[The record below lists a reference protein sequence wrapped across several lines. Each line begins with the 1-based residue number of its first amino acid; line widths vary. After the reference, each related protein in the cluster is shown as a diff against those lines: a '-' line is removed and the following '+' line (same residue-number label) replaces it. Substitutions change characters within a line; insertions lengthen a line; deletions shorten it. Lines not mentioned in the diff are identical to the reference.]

1 MRRHV
6 TLKSEACTGSRFVN
20 ATGISVKVVSLTR
33 GDPGAGA
40 RWEVSRGR
48 SSLENEPGGREA
60 PFKRRDRRPQP
71 NEGPNSSQGKDP
83 GIVRT
88 EHRADGFR
96 KGALAPRGLD
106 GIRLSRR

>member
-6 TLKSEACTGSRFVN
+6 TSKSETCTGSRFVN

-40 RWEVSRGR
+40 CREVSRGR

-60 PFKRRDRRPQP
+60 SFKRRDRRTQP
-71 NEGPNSSQGKDP
+71 DEGPNSSQGKEP
-83 GIVRT
+83 GIVRAERRT
-88 EHRADGFR
+88 EGFR
-96 KGALAPRGLD
+96 KEELVLRGLD
-106 GIRLSRR
+106 GIRLSKR